1 MPLPGALARFNKKVT
16 NRITLP
22 FAARLPS
29 FAVIEH
35 KGRRS
40 GNAYRTPVNC
50 WVDGEE
56 AIVALTYGA
65 DTDWLKNLQ
74 ASGGG
79 SLVIKGRRH
88 GCGPPTIDGHEVGVR
103 LPVPVRVMLS
113 LLDVDRYA
121 ILPLLNPARPT

>member
-1 MPLPGALARFNKKVT
+1 VPLPGSLARFNKRVT

-22 FAARLPS
+22 FTARLPF

-35 KGRRS
+35 KGRKS
-40 GNAYRTPVNC
+40 GKNYRTPVNC
-50 WVDGEE
+50 WVEGQE
-56 AIVALTYGA
+56 AIVALTYGT

-88 GCGPPTIDGHEVGVR
+88 LCGPPTIEGDDIGVR
-103 LPVPVRVMLS
+103 LPVAVRVMLS

-121 ILPLLNPARPT
+121 VLPLLSRDRPT

>member
-1 MPLPGALARFNKKVT
+1 MPLPGSLARFNKRVT

-22 FAARLPS
+22 FAARLPF

-40 GNAYRTPVNC
+40 GKSYRTPVNC
-50 WVDGEE
+50 WVEGQE
-56 AIVALTYGA
+56 AMVALTYGT

-79 SLVIKGRRH
+79 SLVIKGERLL
-88 GCGPPTIDGHEVGVR
+88 CGPPTIDGDDIGVR
-103 LPVPVRVMLS
+103 LPAAVRVMLS

-121 ILPLLNPARPT
+121 VLPLLSRDRPT